1 MMHICTKIFDTL
13 AKSRVFQSAS
23 LPFDI
28 ELMESLFKSVKD
40 KTVLLAWNNANH
52 SSNVQDT
59 VTELKEHIGGGHL
72 SLEHVERL
80 HIGT

>member
-1 MMHICTKIFDTL
+1 
-13 AKSRVFQSAS
+13 V
-23 LPFDI
+23 
-28 ELMESLFKSVKD
+28 ESLFKSVKD
-40 KTVLLAWNNANH
+40 KTVLLSVLLTWNNGSH

-80 HIGT
+80 HLGIWVIFVYICVSLWFIYT